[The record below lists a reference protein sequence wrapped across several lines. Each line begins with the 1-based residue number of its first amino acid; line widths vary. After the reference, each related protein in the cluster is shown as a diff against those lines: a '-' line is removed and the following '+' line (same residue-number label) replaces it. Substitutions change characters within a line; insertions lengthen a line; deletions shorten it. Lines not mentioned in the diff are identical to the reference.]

1 MKRMLC
7 TLAAGLLCLS
17 LAACES
23 PGADAPGEALPGSPP
38 VTAGVTP
45 AESEPAPGSA
55 EESPEAFPE
64 EAVIRRPME
73 GIGKSELI
81 YGDFLQSGDVLVCS
95 WYERKGEG
103 SELHWMIGAFDL
115 SSGEMRYRFPV
126 DELVW
131 GMEKV
136 SYGPYDYRVLLTDR
150 MLYRSS
156 TDETAEEVV
165 PLPENIALLEFG
177 LSTRYSP
184 CAYDYSGNAFTWAAE
199 DGIWISDARGENAR
213 RILNNSDLPDG
224 MGATPDAPPYLLY
237 APRFLCNGE
246 KVAAALFSPYAGDG
260 EHYAGAVLCDL
271 ETGARTELEVGRR
284 TNGSIKCGVE
294 DRYVISQSASY
305 TVVLDAQTGET
316 RKYEIHYSDLY
327 PDLLLEARTLVRA
340 GADENRE
347 TRFYICSLDDP
358 DDRSHPLPD
367 PWKAPYETMFG
378 PRDLTESYV
387 YFEDADGDGPW
398 LAAVK
403 YR

>member
-64 EAVIRRPME
+64 EAVILRPME

-136 SYGPYDYRVLLTDR
+136 SYGPYDYRVLLADR

-156 TDETAEEVV
+156 ADEAAEEVV

-199 DGIWISDARGENAR
+199 DGIWVSDAQGENAR

-224 MGATPDAPPYLLY
+224 MGATPMRRPIFST
-237 APRFLCNGE
+237 PRGFSAMGKRWRPCSFLRMR
-246 KVAAALFSPYAGDG
+246 
-260 EHYAGAVLCDL
+260 
-271 ETGARTELEVGRR
+271 ETGNTMRARSCAIWKQGRGQSWKLAGGPTGRSSAASR
-284 TNGSIKCGVE
+284 T
-294 DRYVISQSASY
+294 A
-305 TVVLDAQTGET
+305 
-316 RKYEIHYSDLY
+316 
-327 PDLLLEARTLVRA
+327 
-340 GADENRE
+340 
-347 TRFYICSLDDP
+347 
-358 DDRSHPLPD
+358 
-367 PWKAPYETMFG
+367 M
-378 PRDLTESYV
+378 
-387 YFEDADGDGPW
+387 
-398 LAAVK
+398 
-403 YR
+403 

>member
-23 PGADAPGEALPGSPP
+23 PGADAPGGALPGSPP

-45 AESEPAPGSA
+45 AESEPAPRSA
-55 EESPEAFPE
+55 EESPKAFPE
-64 EAVIRRPME
+64 EAVILRPME

-316 RKYEIHYSDLY
+316 REYPIHFGDHY
-327 PDLLLEARTLVRA
+327 PDLLFGAQTLVRA
-340 GADENRE
+340 AMDGDNDEI
-347 TRFYICSLDDP
+347 RFYVCSLDNP
-358 DDRSHPLPD
+358 DDQSKPLPD
-367 PWKAPYETMFG
+367 FG
-378 PRDLTESYV
+378 CNDFDVIGPGRLTESYV
-387 YFEDADGDGPW
+387 YFEDVDGDGPW